1 MIRFC
6 RMKSG
11 IIFTKEYYLLWL
23 GHLKR
28 FLVKGLYIC
37 NLGEQFRKTQ
47 RHELKAG
54 LLKIILGMGWRWPI
68 REVLPI
74 LILFIFI

>member
-6 RMKSG
+6 RMKTG

-23 GHLKR
+23 GHLKK

-37 NLGEQFRKTQ
+37 NLGE
-47 RHELKAG
+47 
-54 LLKIILGMGWRWPI
+54 
-68 REVLPI
+68 
-74 LILFIFI
+74 